1 MLFTDFKFKN
11 YINNAL
17 ANLHFEGPTEVQE
30 RLIPLILSGKDL
42 VGESKTGS
50 GKTHTFLLPIFEKL
64 EEDSLDVQA
73 VITAPSRELARQ
85 IYEAAKQIAQF
96 SEQNIRLANYIG
108 GTDNLRQV

>member
-42 VGESKTGS
+42 IGESKTGS
-50 GKTHTFLLPIFEKL
+50 GK
-64 EEDSLDVQA
+64 DSYFFV
-73 VITAPSRELARQ
+73 T
-85 IYEAAKQIAQF
+85 YF
-96 SEQNIRLANYIG
+96 
-108 GTDNLRQV
+108 